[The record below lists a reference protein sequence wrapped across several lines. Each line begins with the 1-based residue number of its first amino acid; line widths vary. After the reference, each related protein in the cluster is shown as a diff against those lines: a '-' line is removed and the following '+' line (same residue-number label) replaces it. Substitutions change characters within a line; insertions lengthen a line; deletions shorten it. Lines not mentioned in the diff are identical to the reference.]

1 MRAFR
6 TLVALLSFATA
17 VSAFAAD
24 DEPAGKKNDL
34 SERIR
39 HAAVDGPKDVPLAGQ
54 AQLHLPADKVFL
66 PQPEAGEMMRA
77 MGNPGDYTDL
87 QGLILPKAQGAQW
100 FVVVNFEKAGF
111 VKDDDAKEWKA
122 DELLSSYREGTEEAN
137 KARSK
142 AGDTPIEI
150 VGWAEM
156 PKYDPASHRLVWA
169 MSLRDKG
176 APADAP
182 QSVNYNTY
190 ALGRDG
196 YFTLNLVT
204 DLKELPAHKEE
215 AKALLGALDFDAGK
229 RYADFNSSTD
239 HVAEYGL
246 AALVL
251 GVGAKKLGLLALG
264 FAFIAKFAKLGI
276 LAVVGIGAAIAKFF
290 GRKKKTDIG

>member
-6 TLVALLSFATA
+6 IPIALLSFALMTVGA
-17 VSAFAAD
+17 LAA
-24 DEPAGKKNDL
+24 DEPAAPKSDL

-39 HAAVDGPKDVPLAGQ
+39 RAAVDGPKDVPLAGQ
-54 AQLHLPADKVFL
+54 AKLHLPADKVFL

-77 MGNPGDYTDL
+77 MGNPGDYQDL

-137 KARSK
+137 KERSK

-176 APADAP
+176 AAVDAP

-204 DLKELPAHKEE
+204 DLKELPVQKERPRPCWPHWTLMP
-215 AKALLGALDFDAGK
+215 ASVTPTSI
-229 RYADFNSSTD
+229 RRPTTWPST
-239 HVAEYGL
+239 AW
-246 AALVL
+246 
-251 GVGAKKLGLLALG
+251 
-264 FAFIAKFAKLGI
+264 
-276 LAVVGIGAAIAKFF
+276 
-290 GRKKKTDIG
+290 RPW